1 MTVSERGIVLD
12 EEAGHRKVA
21 RDRVGVLLA
30 ERLQLIACGAGQRP
44 GRDLVGD
51 LGDVPARS
59 TGLSVIPAPVRTVTI
74 TLLIRLPVIPA
85 PVRTVTITLLIRL
98 PVIPAPVRTIAITLL
113 IRLPVIPAPVRT
125 VTITL
130 LIRLPVIP
138 TPVRTV
144 TITLL
149 IRLPVIPTPVRTV
162 TIALLI
168 RLPVIP
174 TPVRTVTIALLIRLP
189 VPAGGGAAVVRGIAR
204 ATRALAIFV
213 FCHQLILL
221 LTRKWP
227 PCVGWPFPV
236 REVRRCPTLPQGVPC
251 STIGAERLSF

>member
-30 ERLQLIACGAGQRP
+30 ERLQLVACGTGQRP

-59 TGLSVIPAPVRTVTI
+59 TGISVIPTPVRAITI
-74 TLLIRLPVIPA
+74 TLLIRLPVIPT
-85 PVRTVTITLLIRL
+85 PVRAITITLLIRL
-98 PVIPAPVRTIAITLL
+98 PVIPTPVRA
-113 IRLPVIPAPVRT
+113 

-138 TPVRTV
+138 TPVRAI

-149 IRLPVIPTPVRTV
+149 IRLPVIPTPVRAI
-162 TIALLI
+162 TI
-168 RLPVIP
+168 
-174 TPVRTVTIALLIRLP
+174 TLLIRLP

-251 STIGAERLSF
+251 STIGAERLS

>member
-144 TITLL
+144 TI
-149 IRLPVIPTPVRTV
+149 
-162 TIALLI
+162 
-168 RLPVIP
+168 
-174 TPVRTVTIALLIRLP
+174 ALLIRLP

-236 REVRRCPTLPQGVPC
+236 REVR
-251 STIGAERLSF
+251 